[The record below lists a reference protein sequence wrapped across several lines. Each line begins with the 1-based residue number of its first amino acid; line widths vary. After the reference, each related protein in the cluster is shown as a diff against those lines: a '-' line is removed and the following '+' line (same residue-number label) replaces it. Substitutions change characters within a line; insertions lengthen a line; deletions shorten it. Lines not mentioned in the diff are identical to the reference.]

1 MSYFSAQN
9 IPFGVKA
16 SNLASVANFSSTL
29 EDSYILIIANNC
41 NEAVQNENQY
51 DTVYN
56 SFDNAALFGV
66 NLINQTATRQEAY
79 IGIKRNDIAHKIAKF
94 NSDSINL
101 DVNTI
106 INGNMLP
113 SINSNYDLGSF
124 DSKWKNLYLSESI
137 SANDV
142 YANFY
147 GDGNNIVNLN
157 LAPYSTSELSEGS
170 NLYFTDDRFYSN
182 VASLTLDYIA
192 NGTSNQFIV
201 NNEYPSN
208 LVVNGMLTV
217 DSIYI
222 KSFTN
227 LEEYGNISISYNVD
241 VESTSVV
248 PEGNNLYFTY
258 ERVKKVIDSSN
269 SMLSTSVINEGSNLY
284 YTPSKVGVIVEASNL
299 NVSNY
304 VIDTAASLRVNTAN
318 AINNLSFLL
327 SRDISSTSNTISNRI
342 TNLNADMIADGT
354 SHRFI
359 INNNYQDDMFV
370 HGTLTANNLNIIG
383 TTTTI
388 NTASY
393 TTENLQIVSR
403 AVDGPALLISQSG
416 DGANNILTA
425 EYNDTELMV
434 IKSSGNIGIGVSD
447 PTTKLQVDGT
457 VSASFFAGDG
467 STLTNVNLNDR
478 TTTLLTEGENLYYTA
493 QRVGVIVSSSNV
505 ETSNYINNTSNELA
519 NTIQTTSNII
529 SERIT
534 SLNTVLGDSISNYI
548 HNTSNELANTLQTTC
563 NIISNR
569 ITNLDADMIADGTS
583 HRFIINNNY
592 EADMFVHGTLSANN
606 LNIIGTT
613 TTINTASYTTENL
626 QIMSAAVD
634 GPALLIS
641 QYGDGTNNVLT
652 AEYNDTELMVIKSSG
667 NIGIGVSDPTTKL
680 HVDGTITA
688 SFIAG
693 DGSTLTNVNLND
705 RTTTLLAE
713 GENLYYTAQRVGVI
727 VSSSNVET
735 SNYINNT
742 SNELANT
749 IQTTSNI
756 ISERITSLNTVSGD
770 STSNYIN
777 NTSNELANTIQT
789 TSNIISERI
798 TSLNTVSG
806 DSTSNYINNTS
817 NELANT
823 IQTTSNIISERITS
837 LNTVSGDSTSNYINN
852 TSNELANTI
861 QSTSNIISERITSLN
876 TVSGDSTSNYINNT
890 SNELAN
896 TIQTTSNII
905 SERITSLN
913 TVSGD
918 STSNYINNTSNELA
932 NTIQSTSNIIS
943 ERITSLNTVSGDS
956 TSNYINNTSNELANT
971 IQTTSNI
978 ISERITSLNTV
989 SGDSTSNYINNTS
1002 NELANTIQTTSNI
1015 ISERITSLNT
1025 VSGDSTSNYINNTSN
1040 ELANTIQTTSN
1051 IISHRITNLNADM
1064 IADGTSH
1071 RFIINNNY
1079 HDDIFVHGTLSANNL
1094 NILGTT
1100 TTINTASYTT
1110 ENLQIVSIAV
1120 DGPALLISQTGDGTN
1135 NVLTAEYNDDELMV
1149 IKSSGNVGIGVSD
1162 PTTKLQIDGTVTASL
1177 FAGDGST
1184 LTNVN
1189 LNDRTT
1195 TLLTEGTN
1203 LYYTAARVGVIV
1215 LSSNVETSNY
1225 INNTSNELANTIQDT
1240 SNIISERITSLNTV
1254 SGDSTSNYIN
1264 NTSNELANTIQ
1275 DTSNII
1281 SERITSLNTVSGD
1294 STSNYINNTSNELAN
1309 TIQDTSNI
1317 ISERITSLNT
1327 VSGDST
1333 SNYINNTS
1341 NELANTIQDTSN
1353 IISERITSL
1362 NTVSGDS
1369 TSNYINNTSN
1379 ELANTIQDTSN
1390 IISERITSLNTV
1402 SGDSTSNYINN
1413 TSNELANTIQATSN
1427 IISERITSLNTVSG
1441 DSTSNYIN
1449 NTSNELANTIQATS
1463 NIISERITSLNTV
1476 SGDSTSNY
1484 INNTSNE
1491 LANTIQATSNIISEC
1506 ITNTELSI
1514 SNYIN
1519 NTSNELANTIQATSN
1534 TISHRISNLNAD
1546 MIADGNLHKFI
1557 INDTYDANLQVN
1569 GTLTVSNLNI
1579 IGTSTII
1586 NTSTYTTENLLIS
1599 TDGTDGPALA
1609 IDVNGITD
1617 SILITSNDITTFII
1631 NEQNN
1636 VGIGVST
1643 PSEKLEISGSVKA
1656 DYFKGNGIYLH
1667 NVNLSDKSTSELV
1680 EGSNLYYTNERVSLL
1695 IDSSNIGLSND
1706 IIGFI
1711 NNLNFSANTSNQL
1724 VDYIR
1729 TKQNIINGA
1738 ASSITNYNLISNRVV
1753 VSSLTGKIT
1762 ESSITTTELGY
1773 LVGTSNLIQ
1782 KQIDDII
1789 LRNTDD
1795 ILEGITNKYII
1806 DNIYDSDLH
1815 VKGSLYA
1822 SNLYILGNATTIN
1835 TTTYETENL
1844 YINNTNADGPS
1855 LILSQKTDMYDVMQ
1869 VYNLDVPAF
1878 IIANDN
1884 NVGIGISEP
1893 TEALHV
1899 VGTVKADG
1907 FFGSGIHLY
1916 DVNINDKSTSEL
1928 LEGSNL
1934 YYTHERVAVQI
1945 YNSNIDF
1952 SNILINDIQQLLQS
1966 TSNNIIQYIPNAISE
1981 SSNILLSYMKYL
1993 HLDAITNTLY
2003 YSSLTSNAL
2012 IDYVLN
2018 TSNNIIQYVNELDAT
2033 ISYVANTSNDIMN
2046 NVSSTSNSI
2055 INQLQ
2060 NMNADQITNGN
2071 MHKFIVNDTIDT
2083 LFVDGTLTTS
2093 NLHVIGTTTIIN
2105 TTTYQSENIYISTD
2119 KQDGPAMNIDILG
2132 SNITDIINISSNN
2145 STIFS
2150 IDYLGNIHA
2159 NGKYLYD
2166 VNLHDKTTSELKEG
2180 SNLYFTYDRVS
2191 DVVDASNYILSEY
2204 INTKQTIITGAAS
2217 SIATYNLLQNR
2228 VLISSITGKVDN
2240 SSITTNEL
2248 LYLTG
2253 ASNNI
2258 QQQIDDILSNPV
2270 TNADQLYDGNNNRYI
2285 INDIY
2290 DTDLT
2295 VLGTLTASNLNI
2307 IGTTTNINTVSYK
2320 TENVQI
2326 ITSAQDGPALLISQT
2341 GDGLNN
2347 LLTATFNNN
2356 DVMVVTS
2363 SGNVGIG
2370 ITDPEQK
2377 LVIDGIVKATL
2388 YQGDG
2393 SNLYNINLSDR
2404 TTSLLEEGSNLYYT
2418 TERVG
2423 VIVSAS
2429 NVAVS
2434 NYINNTSNELVN
2446 TIQSTS
2452 NIISFRI
2459 TETSNY
2465 INNTSNELVN
2475 TIQSTSNILSHR
2487 ITNLSADMIADGISH
2502 RFIVNNEYDTDMFI
2516 HGTLSARNLNIIGTT
2531 TTINTASYTSE
2542 NLHIVTTA
2550 VDGPALLISQTGDGI
2565 NNLLT
2570 AEYNDTELMV
2580 INSTGNMIIYGSV
2593 NASQFVGEGNKLYN
2607 VNLNDRNTTM
2617 LTEGS
2622 NLYYTT
2628 ERVSEIVNASNT
2640 DITAYINYTD
2650 LNLSNYIHNTSI
2662 ALNEID
2668 MGLTDYIFNTSNVL
2682 IEKILNLNTDII
2694 KQGVSNLYIT
2704 NDIYNND
2711 LTINGGISV
2720 EYLIIDGIMFSAS
2733 SNSIQSH
2740 SILRNTDILPE
2751 GTSNKYIINNI
2762 YNDDLAVH
2770 GTLTVDNIIVH
2781 NNISV
2786 INNSIYNSECLNIAN
2801 YTDNPSIN
2809 ILQIGE
2815 GDIFQIYD
2823 NYAPVFVMNNKGYFG
2838 NVLQPNYNIDIT
2850 GIINATYFR
2859 GSGILMSNINLSD
2872 KSTSELSEGSNMY
2885 FTEQRV
2891 YDILYGSNYIASNQF
2906 IPYLANIYSNVIDS
2920 LDNALET
2927 IACIN
2932 LDRVVQGSN
2941 NKYIVNNIY
2950 NDSLLINGTL
2960 TVKNIHI
2967 IDIESDYYSEIYHS
2981 NLYNPSCSG
2990 SNHLNERQLNVS
3002 NIVLGILD
3010 NYDIL
3015 STSVNAGSTSELA
3028 EGSNLYFTES
3038 RVLDIIAPIQS
3049 SITSIYSNLD
3059 DLSDELYCINLD
3071 NVIQGSNN
3079 KYIVNNIYNDSL
3091 LINGILTVRNINII
3105 DVDEQIYSDK
3115 YNANLYQPVKTINGN
3130 SLVSSLNVSN
3140 IVSGMMTEYDELYDN
3155 LSYALTTETILLS
3168 NKISSAGQKIISTSN
3183 IQANE
3188 INWLKKEINILSSNL
3203 NIAIERIH
3211 TLETKTT

>member
-113 SINSNYDLGSF
+113 CINSNYDLGSF

-137 SANDV
+137 SASDV

-269 SMLSTSVINEGSNLY
+269 SMLSTSELKEGSNLY
-284 YTPSKVGVIVEASNL
+284 YTPSRVGVIVEASNL

-304 VIDTAASLRVNTAN
+304 VIDTAASLRVNTTN

-327 SRDISSTSNTISNRI
+327 SRDISSASNAISNRI
-342 TNLNADMIADGT
+342 TNLNADMIADGN

-359 INNNYQDDMFV
+359 INNNYEDDMFV
-370 HGTLTANNLNIIG
+370 HGILSASNLNIIG

-403 AVDGPALLISQSG
+403 AVDGPTLLISQTG
-416 DGANNILTA
+416 DGINNLLTA
-425 EYNDTELMV
+425 EYNDAEVMV
-434 IKSSGNIGIGVSD
+434 IKSSGNV
-447 PTTKLQVDGT
+447 
-457 VSASFFAGDG
+457 
-467 STLTNVNLNDR
+467 
-478 TTTLLTEGENLYYTA
+478 
-493 QRVGVIVSSSNV
+493 
-505 ETSNYINNTSNELA
+505 
-519 NTIQTTSNII
+519 
-529 SERIT
+529 
-534 SLNTVLGDSISNYI
+534 
-548 HNTSNELANTLQTTC
+548 
-563 NIISNR
+563 
-569 ITNLDADMIADGTS
+569 
-583 HRFIINNNY
+583 
-592 EADMFVHGTLSANN
+592 
-606 LNIIGTT
+606 
-613 TTINTASYTTENL
+613 
-626 QIMSAAVD
+626 
-634 GPALLIS
+634 
-641 QYGDGTNNVLT
+641 
-652 AEYNDTELMVIKSSG
+652 
-667 NIGIGVSDPTTKL
+667 GIGVSDPTTKL
-680 HVDGTITA
+680 HVDGIVAA
-688 SFIAG
+688 SSFAG
-693 DGSTLTNVNLND
+693 DGSTLTNVNLSD
-705 RTTTLLAE
+705 RNTTLLTE
-713 GENLYYTAQRVGVI
+713 GTNLYYTAARVGVI
-727 VSSSNVET
+727 VSSSNVQT

-777 NTSNELANTIQT
+777 NTSNELANTIQI
-789 TSNIISERI
+789 TSNIISHRI
-798 TSLNTVSG
+798 TTLNADMIVDGTSHRFIINNNYEDDMFVHGTLSASNLNIIGTTTTINTASYTTENLQIVSKAVDGPALLISQTGDGINNVLTAEYNDAELMVIKSSGNVGIGVSDPTTKLQVDGTVTASFFAGDGSALTNVNLNDRTTTSLAEGENLYYTAQRVGVIVS
-806 DSTSNYINNTS
+806 SSNVETSNYINNTS

-823 IQTTSNIISERITS
+823 IQTTSNIISTHITYTNS
-837 LNTVSGDSTSNYINN
+837 
-852 TSNELANTI
+852 AM
-861 QSTSNIISERITSLN
+861 
-876 TVSGDSTSNYINNT
+876 
-890 SNELAN
+890 
-896 TIQTTSNII
+896 
-905 SERITSLN
+905 
-913 TVSGD
+913 
-918 STSNYINNTSNELA
+918 
-932 NTIQSTSNIIS
+932 
-943 ERITSLNTVSGDS
+943 
-956 TSNYINNTSNELANT
+956 SNYINNTSNELANT

-1162 PTTKLQIDGTVTASL
+1162 PTTKLQIDGTVSASL

-1225 INNTSNELANTIQDT
+1225 INNTSNELANTIQAT

-1275 DTSNII
+1275 
-1281 SERITSLNTVSGD
+1281 V
-1294 STSNYINNTSNELAN
+1294 
-1309 TIQDTSNI
+1309 
-1317 ISERITSLNT
+1317 
-1327 VSGDST
+1327 
-1333 SNYINNTS
+1333 
-1341 NELANTIQDTSN
+1341 
-1353 IISERITSL
+1353 
-1362 NTVSGDS
+1362 
-1369 TSNYINNTSN
+1369 
-1379 ELANTIQDTSN
+1379 TSN

-1427 IISERITSLNTVSG
+1427 IISERITNT
-1441 DSTSNYIN
+1441 D
-1449 NTSNELANTIQATS
+1449 
-1463 NIISERITSLNTV
+1463 
-1476 SGDSTSNY
+1476 
-1484 INNTSNE
+1484 
-1491 LANTIQATSNIISEC
+1491 
-1506 ITNTELSI
+1506 LSI

-1519 NTSNELANTIQATSN
+1519 NTSNELANTIQDTSN

-1546 MIADGNLHKFI
+1546 RIADGNLHKFI

-1569 GTLTVSNLNI
+1569 GTLTASNLNI

-1609 IDVNGITD
+1609 IDVNGTTD
-1617 SILITSNDITTFII
+1617 IILITSNDITTFII

-1667 NVNLSDKSTSELV
+1667 NVNLSDKSTSELA

-1711 NNLNFSANTSNQL
+1711 NNLNFNENTSNQL

-1738 ASSITNYNLISNRVV
+1738 ASSITNYDLISNRVV

-1773 LVGTSNLIQ
+1773 LAGTSNLIQ

-1795 ILEGITNKYII
+1795 ILEGISNKYII

-1815 VKGSLYA
+1815 VQGSLYA

-1855 LILSQKTDMYDVMQ
+1855 LILAQNTDMYDVMQ

-1899 VGTVKADG
+1899 VGTVKADV

-1916 DVNINDKSTSEL
+1916 NVNINDKSTSEL

-1934 YYTHERVAVQI
+1934 YYTHERVAHQI

-1966 TSNNIIQYIPNAISE
+1966 TSNNIIQYIPNAVSE

-2012 IDYVLN
+2012 IGNILN
-2018 TSNNIIQYVNELDAT
+2018 TSNNIIQYVNELDTT
-2033 ISYVANTSNDIMN
+2033 IRYVANTSNDIMN
-2046 NVSSTSNSI
+2046 NVFSTSNSI

-2060 NMNADQITNGN
+2060 NMNADQIYNGN

-2093 NLHVIGTTTIIN
+2093 NLYVIGTTTIIN

-2119 KQDGPAMNIDILG
+2119 KQDGPAMNIDVLG
-2132 SNITDIINISSNN
+2132 DNTTDIINISSNN

-2150 IDYLGNIHA
+2150 IDYLGNIHG
-2159 NGKYLYD
+2159 NGEYLYD

-2191 DVVDASNYILSEY
+2191 DIVDASNYILSEY
-2204 INTKQTIITGAAS
+2204 INTKQNIITGAAS
-2217 SIATYNLLQNR
+2217 SITEYNLLQNR
-2228 VLISSITGKVDN
+2228 VLISSITGKVDY
-2240 SSITTNEL
+2240 SSITINEL

-2258 QQQIDDILSNPV
+2258 QKQIDNIVSNPI
-2270 TNADQLYDGNNNRYI
+2270 TNADQLYDGNSNRYI
-2285 INDIY
+2285 INGTY

-2307 IGTTTNINTVSYK
+2307 IGTTTNINSVSYK

-2326 ITSAQDGPALLISQT
+2326 ITSAQDGPALLISQS

-2347 LLTATFNNN
+2347 LFTATFNNK
-2356 DVMVVTS
+2356 DVMVITS

-2377 LVIDGIVKATL
+2377 LVLDGIMKATL
-2388 YQGDG
+2388 YQGNG

-2429 NVAVS
+2429 NV
-2434 NYINNTSNELVN
+2434 
-2446 TIQSTS
+2446 
-2452 NIISFRI
+2452 
-2459 TETSNY
+2459 ETSNY
-2465 INNTSNELVN
+2465 INNTSNELANMLQN
-2475 TIQSTSNILSHR
+2475 TSNIISSRMTDTNVETSNYINNTSNELANMLQNTSNILSHR

-2516 HGTLSARNLNIIGTT
+2516 HGTLSTSNLNIIGTT
-2531 TTINTASYTSE
+2531 TTINTASYTTE

-2580 INSTGNMIIYGSV
+2580 INSTGSMIIYGSV
-2593 NASQFVGEGNKLYN
+2593 NASQFVGEGNKIYN

-2628 ERVSEIVNASNT
+2628 ERVSEIVNASNI
-2640 DITAYINYTD
+2640 DIMAYINYSD
-2650 LNLSNYIHNTSI
+2650 LSLSNYIHNTAI

-2668 MGLTDYIFNTSNVL
+2668 MGLTHYIFNTSNAI

-2694 KQGVSNLYIT
+2694 KQGTSNLYYKEQYFDESLSTKSLDNIKQGISNLYIT
-2704 NDIYNND
+2704 NDTYNND

-2733 SNSIQSH
+2733 SNAIQSH
-2740 SILRNTDILPE
+2740 SILRNTDMLPE

-2762 YNDDLAVH
+2762 YNDDLTVH

-2823 NYAPVFVMNNKGYFG
+2823 NYTPVFMMNNEGFFG
-2838 NVLQPNYNIDIT
+2838 NVLQPNYNVDIT

-2859 GSGILMSNINLSD
+2859 GSGILMSNINLND

-2885 FTEQRV
+2885 FTDQRV
-2891 YDILYGSNYIASNQF
+2891 YDILYGSNYMVSNQF
-2906 IPYLANIYSNVIDS
+2906 IPFLANIYSNVVDS

-2932 LDRVVQGSN
+2932 LDKVIQGSN

-2950 NDSLLINGTL
+2950 NDSLLVNGTL

-2981 NLYNPSCSG
+2981 NLYNPSCSV
-2990 SNHLNERQLNVS
+2990 SEHLNERRLNVS

-3015 STSVNAGSTSELA
+3015 STSVNTGSTSELA

-3049 SITSIYSNLD
+3049 SITAIYSNLD
-3059 DLSDELYCINLD
+3059 DISDELYCINLD

-3091 LINGILTVRNINII
+3091 LINGILTVRNIHII
-3105 DVDEQIYSDK
+3105 DVDEQFYSDQ
-3115 YNANLYQPVKTINGN
+3115 YNAHLYQPVNSISGN

-3168 NKISSAGQKIISTSN
+3168 NKISSTGQKIISTSN

-3188 INWLKKEINILSSNL
+3188 INLLKNKINTLSSNL
-3203 NIAIERIH
+3203 NIALERIY
-3211 TLETKTT
+3211 TLETKMT